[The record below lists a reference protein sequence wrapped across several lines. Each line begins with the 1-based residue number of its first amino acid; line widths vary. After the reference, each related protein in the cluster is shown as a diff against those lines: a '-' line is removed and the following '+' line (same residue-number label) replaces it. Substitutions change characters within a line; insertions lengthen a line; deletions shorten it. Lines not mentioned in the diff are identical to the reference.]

1 MKMIKQVLLA
11 FTITIL
17 LFSCDTKEK
26 TKLQSRVDSLS
37 NELRLSQ
44 EISVQM
50 GEVDVLLDSIDASRN
65 LLRVKVIEGTSYENY
80 ASRLKSI
87 NQYVKDTQRRISEL
101 ESKSKE
107 SARGMSSTIKRLKK
121 DLEVRTKDLEA
132 LQLEVSRLRSENKTM
147 AEAIAKKDSTLMANE
162 GIIKVREADITSLEA
177 KMRLTN
183 DENRAGTADLYF
195 VQALVW
201 EKVAERTHFAPR
213 KKKQARREALDLYKI
228 ALSLGRQDAQEKIDK
243 LEKELS

>member
-162 GIIKVREADITSLEA
+162 GIIKIREADIASLET

-201 EKVAERTHFAPR
+201 EKVAERTRFAPR
-213 KKKQARREALDLYKI
+213 KKKQARQEALDLYKI
-228 ALSLGRQDAQEKIDK
+228 ALSLGRQDAQEKIDR